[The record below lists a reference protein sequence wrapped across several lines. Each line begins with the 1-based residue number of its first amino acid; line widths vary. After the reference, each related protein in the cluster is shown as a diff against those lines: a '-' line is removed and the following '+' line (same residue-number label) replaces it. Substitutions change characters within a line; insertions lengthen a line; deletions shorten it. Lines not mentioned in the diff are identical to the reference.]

1 MSDQT
6 SIAPLAVRERFMS
19 DPTLGA
25 GNFLDRAVEA
35 NPNRAV
41 PFAFSHRLDHRGQV
55 VLRGHSL
62 LDLVALRDRY
72 AAWYHANGVRP
83 GEPVGVVIAE
93 GLEPLL
99 HFFALT
105 ALGAVPALV
114 NDAMR
119 HDVMVRYLSH
129 VGVVGVVAD
138 DTTRLASAYRKDP
151 QLRPRFL
158 SLTAEIQA
166 FDVAAASLP
175 EGYPYQ
181 HAAEDVVALIHSS
194 GTTGT
199 PKSTILAHR
208 QFWEGKQPRMVRFPA
223 EPSDRLMSL
232 MPHTH
237 AGGLSYFLTAT
248 LLGLPTVV
256 MADWR
261 RVTVEPVMEAFRP
274 TMVASFPRT
283 FVELATG
290 ELPVEGAS
298 KVHSWFNTGDSA
310 HFGHIRR
317 LVQLGERPAGL
328 IRPWLLPQERA
339 EQPALPGSQF
349 VDGLGSSEMGMALFG
364 QVTSPE
370 TGRADRCVGKPS
382 EVVERAAVLDEDGV
396 EVPDGTVGLLAV
408 IAPSIT
414 PGYWNNER
422 LTQSFRRDGYWLT
435 GDVAYRD
442 GEGRFFHLDRTVD
455 VIDTLDGPVYSLPLE
470 EVLLADCAEWV
481 QDCSVVGVPHPDG
494 GQRPIAVVRLQDGAS
509 ADGLLEAANAEL
521 AKAGLAELA
530 ALQVASNAMDF
541 PLGPTGKVLKRE
553 LRTRHAGLLQFTE
566 GSSAPSSITSS
577 ITSSAPSSARS

>member
-1 MSDQT
+1 MSDQS
-6 SIAPLAVRERFMS
+6 SIHPAGQSPVAPLAARERLMAE
-19 DPTLGA
+19 PGLGA
-25 GNFLDRAVEA
+25 GNFLEHAIAV

-41 PFAFSHRLDHRGQV
+41 PFAFSHHTDHRGAV

-62 LDLVALRDRY
+62 LDLAALRDRY

-83 GEPVGVVIAE
+83 GEPVAVVVGE

-99 HFFALT
+99 HFLALS

-119 HDVMVRYLSH
+119 HDVMVRYLNH

-138 DTTRLASAYRKDP
+138 DTTRLAAAYREDP
-151 QLRPRFL
+151 QRRPRFL
-158 SLTAEIQA
+158 ALTAEIQA
-166 FDVAAASLP
+166 FDAAASGGLP
-175 EGYPYQ
+175 DVYPYR
-181 HAAEDVVALIHSS
+181 HATDDVVALIHSS

-208 QFWEGKQPRMVRFPA
+208 QFWDGKQPRMVRFPA
-223 EPSDRLMSL
+223 EPYDRLMSL

-261 RVTVEPVMEAFRP
+261 RSVVEPVMEAFRP

-290 ELPVEGAS
+290 ELPVAGAAR
-298 KVHSWFNTGDSA
+298 VHSWFNTGDSA
-310 HFGHIRR
+310 HYGHIRR
-317 LVQLGERPAGL
+317 LVGLGERPAGL
-328 IRPWLLPQERA
+328 IRPWLLPSEKA

-364 QVTSPE
+364 QVTTPE
-370 TGRADRCVGKPS
+370 SVRDDRCVGKPL
-382 EVVERAAVLDEDGV
+382 EVVLKAAVLDQDGS
-396 EVPDGTVGLLAV
+396 EVPDGTVGLLGV
-408 IAPSIT
+408 VTPSRT
-414 PGYWNNER
+414 PGYWNNAK
-422 LTQSFRRDGYWLT
+422 LTGSFELNGYWLT
-435 GDVAYRD
+435 GDVARRD
-442 GEGRFFHLDRTVD
+442 ADGSFYHLDRTVD
-455 VIDTLDGPVYSLPLE
+455 VIDTVAGPVYSLPIE
-470 EVLLADCAEWV
+470 EVLLADCAGLV
-481 QDCSVVGVPHPDG
+481 RDCSVVGVPG
-494 GQRPIAVVRLQDGAS
+494 AAGEGQRPIAVVQLQTEAEDAGAE
-509 ADGLLEAANAEL
+509 DVLEAANKAL
-521 AKAGLAELA
+521 AGAGLAALA
-530 ALQVASNAMDF
+530 AVRIARTAEEF

-553 LRTRHAGLLQFTE
+553 LRTRFATLFTD
-566 GSSAPSSITSS
+566 
-577 ITSSAPSSARS
+577 R

>member
-35 NPNRAV
+35 NPHRAV

-158 SLTAEIQA
+158 SLTAEVQA
-166 FDVAAASLP
+166 FDAASAALP

-199 PKSTILAHR
+199 PKSTMLAHR

-223 EPSDRLMSL
+223 ESYDRLMSL

-237 AGGLSYFLTAT
+237 AGGLSYFMTTT

-256 MADWR
+256 MSDWR
-261 RVTVEPVMEAFRP
+261 RVAVEPVMEAFRP

-290 ELPVEGAS
+290 ELPTAGAAM
-298 KVHSWFNTGDSA
+298 VHSWFNTGDSA
-310 HFGHIRR
+310 HYGHIRR

-339 EQPALPGSQF
+339 EQAALPGSQF

-370 TGRADRCVGKPS
+370 TERDDRCVGTPS

-408 IAPSIT
+408 AAPSIT

-422 LTQSFRRDGYWLT
+422 LTQSFRQAGYWLT

-442 GEGRFFHLDRTVD
+442 AEGRFYHLDRTVD

-470 EVLLADCAEWV
+470 EVLLADCAAQV

-530 ALQVASNAMDF
+530 ALRVADRAEEF

-553 LRTRHAGLLQFTE
+553 LRTRHAGLL
-566 GSSAPSSITSS
+566 SAA
-577 ITSSAPSSARS
+577 APARP